1 MLVIFLTPTHLFSG
15 QPPEVDFLI
24 QKLANFC
31 AVGPAITRARA
42 RSTSRGRGVLIGQAA
57 PVGAGRAA
65 GCCWLL
71 CRASGQEIGSGGGAR
86 SAAHLV
92 GGVLIGA
99 ALRSSHGEPIRSAA
113 M

>member
-1 MLVIFLTPTHLFSG
+1 MTPTHLFSG

-42 RSTSRGRGVLIGQAA
+42 HSTSRGRGVLIWQAA

-65 GCCWLL
+65 AVCCWLL
-71 CRASGQEIGSGGGAR
+71 CRASGPEIGSGGGALA
-86 SAAHLV
+86 AAHLAA
-92 GGVLIGA
+92 GCILIGA
-99 ALRSSHGEPIRSAA
+99 ALRSAHGEAIRGAA
-113 M
+113 G